1 MKRLTLLLLFSL
13 SLLASKAQEESPVHW
28 TFEISD
34 TTNIMGLY
42 ELNIT
47 AQIDEHWHM
56 YSQNLPSPEEGP
68 LPTEFHFEPSGA
80 YTIVGKTAEVIAPIS
95 KFDDVFE
102 VQVNYFDKKAEFKQL
117 VSLKNKTATVKG
129 YVSYMVCNES
139 TCLPPI
145 DVPFELKVEK

>member
-1 MKRLTLLLLFSL
+1 MKKITFLLLFL
-13 SLLASKAQEESPVHW
+13 FVLLFTQAQEDSPVHW
-28 TFEISD
+28 TFKLSD
-34 TTNIMGLY
+34 TTNLMGLY
-42 ELNIT
+42 EISMT

-56 YSQNLPSPEEGP
+56 YSQNLPSPDEGP
-68 LPTEFHFEPSGA
+68 LPTEFHYEPSEA
-80 YTIVGKTAEVIAPIS
+80 YTIVGKTAEIIPPIS

-117 VSLKNKTATVKG
+117 VSIKDKTATIKG

-145 DVPFELKVEK
+145 DVPFEVKLNK